1 VLTVVV
7 TGDREA
13 EDRLRSMPAE
23 LRLGLQRKM
32 TTLSMKLY
40 RHILMDKLSGQVL
53 RTVSGRLKR
62 SIVER
67 TVDNGDRIVS
77 EIYSDG
83 SAPYANI
90 HEYGGKTA
98 AHDIVATKAEAL
110 SFLRDGKRVFYKRV
124 HHPGSRMPE
133 RSYMRSALEDM
144 QEEIISELTKTYEEA
159 LRSAK

>member
-1 VLTVVV
+1 MLSVVV

-13 EDRLRSMPAE
+13 EDRLRSMPAA
-23 LRLGLQRKM
+23 LRILLQRKM
-32 TTLSMKLY
+32 TTLSMRLY
-40 RHILMDKLSGQVL
+40 RHILMNKLSGQVL
-53 RTVSGRLKR
+53 HTVSGRLKR

-67 TVDNGDRIVS
+67 TTDDGTKIVS

-90 HEYGGKTA
+90 HEYGGKTP
-98 AHDIVATKAEAL
+98 AHDIVATKVQAL
-110 SFLRDGKRVFYKRV
+110 SFLREGKRVFYKRV

-144 QEEIISELTKTYEEA
+144 QEEIVAELTKTYEEA
-159 LRSAK
+159 LRNAQ